1 MEERPAS
8 PEPKGALPWLLRLGP
23 PESPNQDGPGAATT
37 IGDHTAPP
45 GGGPAHQKTLPADTL
60 GLALSG
66 GGVRSAAFCLGVL
79 QSLARGDWLR
89 RVDFLSTVSGGGYTG
104 AFLGR
109 FFDLCDKPGGLT
121 GAVPNRTPGAAQ
133 ERVNRD
139 LRDARSPAVSW
150 LRQHANYLSPT
161 GLGETATNVAG
172 FWRNLLAVYLVL
184 GLFIFAVL
192 GVLNAIGYFHSEGA
206 TASLFGDLVSVL
218 TPLTAQ
224 FPPAWVGPW
233 VRLTELI
240 LWLTIVALMT
250 AYWLVS
256 QDLSEAFIGPV
267 LSVAALLA
275 VALLLATASPLSLVV
290 LAAGV
295 FWALAAWAAVRR
307 AEGHAD
313 PFNRIRL
320 LLARSILTRW
330 LAFWMAAAVVLA
342 VLALVDGLGRWLA
355 RLMLEGGLTPGNV
368 IGWFVST
375 GMAILALAAVLRI
388 GARFLT
394 SRDAGVAEIVTLS
407 RPHLWALLLLV
418 FGALPPVVAVSF
430 ASQAAYELGEAYNQ
444 GLWYTAGAIVMS
456 LLLGSRACLPFINRS
471 SPLAVYAGR
480 LATTFLGAV
489 NPQRRVHPE
498 GRNVKYVVPGDDV
511 SLAQYAPQAAGGP
524 LHLINC
530 AVNETLDVASQGSAR
545 DRPTENLAIG
555 PAGVN
560 VAQAWHALWAAPGP
574 VSRMLEPL
582 VAGDGPHP
590 FLSREARPVTIE
602 PLDLREWMAISGAA
616 LDPRV
621 GRRTGVGRSLLLTLA
636 NLRLGYWWNSG
647 LSVNERAAVPVRG
660 GLWRVV
666 TDLLSRCFRS
676 QSLLLSELA
685 DRFGGPWYRYWYLS
699 DGEVFE
705 ITGTYELLRRRV
717 PFVIVCDAGRDRAGT
732 SLALLV
738 RLARVDFGAEVQEVG
753 ADPTALQRLGLPPT
767 VAARLGTLTD
777 VSPPGK
783 SLSRAHAVL
792 LLVRYPSPP
801 EGATEDPWLWRR
813 HTWLLY
819 LKATLTGDEPADVR
833 EYAALHPDFPHE
845 STRDQLFDEPQWE
858 SYRKLGEHIGDQLF
872 V

>member
-23 PESPNQDGPGAATT
+23 PASPNQDGSGAATT
-37 IGDHTAPP
+37 VGDHTAPP
-45 GGGPAHQKTLPADTL
+45 GGGPVHQKTLPADTL

-66 GGVRSAAFCLGVL
+66 GGVRSAAFGLGVL
-79 QSLARGDWLR
+79 QSLARGNWLR
-89 RVDFLSTVSGGGYTG
+89 RVDFLSTVSGGGYIG

-121 GAVPNRTPGAAQ
+121 GAVPNRAAGAAQ
-133 ERVNRD
+133 DRVNRD

-172 FWRNLLAVYLVL
+172 FWRNLLAVYVVL
-184 GLFIFAVL
+184 GLFVFAVF
-192 GVLNAIGYFHSEGA
+192 GVLNAIGYFHPAGA
-206 TASLFGDLVSVL
+206 TASLFGDVVSVL

-224 FPPAWVGPW
+224 LPPAWVGPW
-233 VRLTELI
+233 VKLTELI
-240 LWLTIVALMT
+240 LWLTVAPLMA

-256 QDLSEAFIGPV
+256 QDLPEAFIGPV

-275 VALLLATASPLSLVV
+275 VALLLATASPLTLIV

-295 FWALAAWAAVRR
+295 LWALAAWAAVRR
-307 AEGHAD
+307 KEGHAD
-313 PFNRIRL
+313 PFNPIRL
-320 LLARSILTRW
+320 LLSRSILTRW
-330 LAFWMAAAVVLA
+330 LAFWLAAAVVLG
-342 VLALVDGLGRWLA
+342 VFALVDGLGRWLA
-355 RLMLEGGLTPGNV
+355 RLMFKGGLTPGNV
-368 IGWFVST
+368 IGWFLSAGLAV
-375 GMAILALAAVLRI
+375 LALAAVLRM

-394 SRDAGVAEIVTLS
+394 SRDAGAAEIAKLS
-407 RPHLWALLLLV
+407 RPYLWALLLLV
-418 FGALPPVVAVSF
+418 FGVLPPLAAVSF

-444 GLWYTAGAIVMS
+444 GLWYTAGVIVMS
-456 LLLGSRACLPFINRS
+456 LLLGNRACLPFINRS
-471 SPLAVYAGR
+471 SPLAIYASR

-498 GRNVKYVVPGDDV
+498 GRNVKYIVPGDDV
-511 SLAQYAPQAAGGP
+511 PLAQYAPQAAGGP

-530 AVNETLDVASQGSAR
+530 AVNETLDVASQRGER
-545 DRPTENLAIG
+545 DRPAENLAIG

-560 VAQAWHALWAAPGP
+560 VAQAWHALWAAPGLA
-574 VSRMLEPL
+574 SRELEPL
-582 VAGDGPHP
+582 AAGGGPHP
-590 FLSREARPVTIE
+590 FLSRESRPVAVE
-602 PLDLREWMAISGAA
+602 PLDLRQWLAISGAA
-616 LDPRV
+616 LDPLV
-621 GRRTGVGRSLLLTLA
+621 KRRTGVGRSLLLTLA

-660 GLWRVV
+660 GLWRVL
-666 TDLLSRCFRS
+666 TDFVSRWFQA

-699 DGEVFE
+699 DGGDFE
-705 ITGTYELLRRRV
+705 ITGSYELLRRRV
-717 PFVIVCDAGRDRAGT
+717 PFVIACDAAGGRAGT
-732 SLALLV
+732 GLARLV

-753 ADPTALQRLGLPPT
+753 ADPAALQRLGLPPT
-767 VAARLGTLTD
+767 VAARLGTLMD
-777 VSPPGK
+777 VSPP
-783 SLSRAHAVL
+783 SQDLSRAHAAL

-801 EGATEDPWLWRR
+801 VGATEDRWLWRR

-819 LKATLTGDEPADVR
+819 LKVSLTGDEPADVR
-833 EYAALHPDFPHE
+833 DYAAVHPDFPHE